1 MFAWL
6 NKLSRMKYVAM
17 NNTLEKWI
25 QFDPEHRDMKNLNKK
40 RREKCFLACKEYLHG
55 KISITYNYGKHFD

>member
-1 MFAWL
+1 
-6 NKLSRMKYVAM
+6 MKYVAM
-17 NNTLEKWI
+17 NNTLEKWVP
-25 QFDPEHRDMKNLNKK
+25 FDPEHRDMKNLNKK